1 MGATEE
7 KLSQFIAAYPLD
19 HIPPE
24 ILDMGKR
31 LLMSHLAV
39 AIYSSQDPAL
49 TILLDL
55 FEEEGGRRRASI
67 LGTGIRTNLLNA
79 ALANGFLGHL
89 EDFDD
94 THLATSIHAG
104 SAILPAALALG
115 ESLGLHGRKFL
126 AAGVIGIEVACR
138 IGNTI
143 YPHAR
148 EAAEIW
154 HRTSFF
160 GVFGAAAA
168 AARLLGLTPAQIEHA
183 LGIAGSQVQGL
194 QETFGSMTKPLQ
206 AGRAAQ
212 NGLFA
217 ALLAQRGLTSITA
230 ESLGI
235 LEGDRGLA
243 TAMAHGYDI
252 TNVTKDLGDRWHLP
266 EIAIKPHA
274 CGQANHTLIDSMLAL
289 REMPGVEAGAVT
301 KVDAKL
307 GQTVGPIATRR
318 HPEKG
323 LEGKFSYQHG
333 MSVALVFGN
342 AYPQQFTDA
351 KVNDPT
357 IKGLRDRI
365 DVIEDRSLPRRTA
378 VVTMTLEDGR
388 SYTVR
393 TDHSAGTPGNP
404 MTADQIEAK
413 FRTLASD
420 VLPEENVDR
429 ATKLLWSLERVR
441 SVRRLAGLLSPVNK
455 GNYIR

>member
-1 MGATEE
+1 VGATEE
-7 KLSQFIAAYPLD
+7 KLSRFIVDFPVEG
-19 HIPPE
+19 IPPE
-24 ILDMGKR
+24 ILQLGKR
-31 LLMSHLAV
+31 LLISHLAV
-39 AIYSSQDPAL
+39 AIFSSREPAL
-49 TILLDL
+49 GILLDL
-55 FEEEGGRRRASI
+55 YKEEGGRRRASI

-79 ALANGFLGHL
+79 ALANGFLGHF

-104 SAILPAALALG
+104 SAVLPAALAIG
-115 ESLGLHGRKFL
+115 ESLGVHGGKFL

-168 AARLLGLTPAQIEHA
+168 AARLLGLAPPEIEHA

-212 NGLFA
+212 NGLLA

-243 TAMAHGYDI
+243 VAMADGYDI
-252 TNVTKDLGDRWHLP
+252 AEVTKDLGIRWHLP
-266 EIAIKPHA
+266 DIAIKPHA

-289 REMPGVEAGAVT
+289 REKLGVEAETVK
-301 KVDAKL
+301 KVDARL

-351 KVNDPT
+351 KVNDPV
-357 IKGLRDRI
+357 IRGLRDRI
-365 DVIEDRSLPRRTA
+365 DVVEDRSLPRRTA

-388 SYTVR
+388 TYTVR
-393 TDHSAGTPGNP
+393 TDHSVGTPGNP
-404 MTADQIEAK
+404 MTDDQIEAK
-413 FRTLASD
+413 FRTLAGE
-420 VLPEENVDR
+420 VLPQENVDR
-429 ATKLLWSLERVR
+429 AIELLWSLERAR
-441 SVRRLAGLLSPVNK
+441 SMRPLAALLAPARK
-455 GNYIR
+455 A

>member
-1 MGATEE
+1 MGVTEE
-7 KLSQFIAAYPLD
+7 KLSKFIADYPMEG
-19 HIPPE
+19 IPPE
-24 ILDMGKR
+24 ILQLGKR
-31 LLMSHLAV
+31 LFMSHLAV
-39 AIYSSQDPAL
+39 AIYSSREPAL
-49 TILLDL
+49 DILLDL
-55 FEEEGGRRRASI
+55 YKEEGGRQRASI
-67 LGTGIRTNLLNA
+67 LGTGTRTNLLNA
-79 ALANGFLGHL
+79 ALANGFLGHF

-94 THLATSIHAG
+94 THLATSIHAS
-104 SAILPAALALG
+104 SAVLPAPFALG

-168 AARLLGLTPAQIEHA
+168 AARLLGLAPAEIEHA

-212 NGLFA
+212 NGLLA

-243 TAMAHGYDI
+243 VAMAEGYDLAD
-252 TNVTKDLGDRWHLP
+252 VTKDLGERWHLP
-266 EIAIKPHA
+266 DIAIKPHA

-289 REMPGVEAGAVT
+289 REIPGVNAEVVK

-307 GQTVGPIATRR
+307 GQTVGPIVTRR

-351 KVNDPT
+351 KVNDPV

-365 DVIEDRSLPRRTA
+365 DVTEDRSLPRRTA

-388 SYTVR
+388 SHTVR

-404 MTADQIEAK
+404 MTDDQIEAK
-413 FRTLASD
+413 FRTLVGD

-429 ATKLLWSLERVR
+429 ATELLWSLERVR
-441 SVRRLAGLLSPVNK
+441 SMRRLVAELSPIK
-455 GNYIR
+455 QA